1 LYETAV
7 AAVTDLGVGPIE
19 MAAQTLA
26 AITIPTSTPIDLR
39 DSCNDVILLENTR
52 IERERNLT

>member
-26 AITIPTSTPIDLR
+26 AIAIPTSTPIDLR